1 MSVKSTTFTEPGGPL
16 GDSLKSGVTRSTRES
31 GKMEA

>member
-1 MSVKSTTFTEPGGPL
+1 VKLTTLTEPGGPL
-16 GDSLKSGVTRSTRES
+16 GDSLISDVTLSTRES